1 MGNNFSVAF
10 FLFISLILTSFNIL
24 DILKKIFLI
33 YAEKKADDMVISQ
46 RQLMKFAKDFDLFK
60 KIHSFSQTSLQLI
73 FSKMVGG
80 KPRCNLRQFI
90 EILFKISK
98 LTVQG
103 PPLKTGKDAKE
114 IDIFFRKFIEEYL
127 VPCYRRI
134 NLTSLEFNVDN
145 IQVFY
150 KGQNPYEN
158 PIVNLLFQ
166 NDELLKHVFISLFF

>member
-1 MGNNFSVAF
+1 
-10 FLFISLILTSFNIL
+10 
-24 DILKKIFLI
+24 
-33 YAEKKADDMVISQ
+33 MVISQ
-46 RQLMKFAKDFDLFK
+46 RQLMKFAKDFDFFK

-98 LTVQG
+98 LAVQG
-103 PPLKTGKDAKE
+103 PPLKNGKDAKE

-166 NDELLKHVFISLFF
+166 NDELLKHVFIYIFSLKIQFFPGFFPL